1 MEVVNFVPLMNEAQ
15 VVELV
20 DAADSK
26 SAGGNSVT
34 VRFRPWALRTLR
46 LVLGALVLASGFAQA
61 KDGVRLQDHW
71 YRLGLSAQDVE
82 LIDKLDMSKKEVER
96 LVMHGVSVREY
107 ARRPW
112 EAMGITE
119 DQWLKQ
125 LDNGNDIASLERR
138 YDRSRDEKGAT
149 GPSLAAA
156 FFLPGFVQIRED
168 RLVSGVTLA
177 TLAAGFAALTVKTN
191 LVEKQSTLTW
201 PILLGT
207 TMVVSCADVWWRNSS
222 EQARTGFAWAVVP
235 GEDGAAI
242 VMAGRF

>member
-1 MEVVNFVPLMNEAQ
+1 MSKAQ

-26 SAGGNSVT
+26 SAGGNPVT
-34 VRFRPWALRTLR
+34 VRFRPWAFHTLR
-46 LVLGALVLASGFAQA
+46 NLAVAVLLVGVAVQA
-61 KDGVRLQDHW
+61 KDGVRLQEHW

-82 LIDKLDMSKKEVER
+82 LIDKLDMSKKDVER

-138 YDRSRDEKGAT
+138 YDRSRDVKDDGS
-149 GPSLAAA
+149 PSVALG
-156 FFLPGFVQIRED
+156 FVLPGFIQIRED
-168 RLVSGVTLA
+168 RVVSGSIMA
-177 TLAAGFAALTVKTN
+177 GLAAGFATMTVKSIAID
-191 LVEKQSTLTW
+191 KQSSLTW

-207 TMVVSCADVWWRNSS
+207 TMVWSAADVWWRHSS
-222 EQARTGFAWAVVP
+222 EQARTGFAWAVMP
-235 GEDGAAI
+235 GADGASVI
-242 VMAGRF
+242 LAGSF

>member
-1 MEVVNFVPLMNEAQ
+1 MNTAQ

-34 VRFRPWALRTLR
+34 VRFRPWALPGLR
-46 LVLGALVLASGFAQA
+46 GALCAIALLGASAQA

-82 LIDKLDMSKKEVER
+82 LIDKLDMSKKDVER

-119 DQWLKQ
+119 SQWVQQ

-138 YDRSRDEKGAT
+138 YDRSRDVKESG

-168 RLVSGVTLA
+168 RPVPGWTLA
-177 TLAAGFAALTVKTN
+177 VLGAGFATMTVKS
-191 LVEKQSTLTW
+191 LAIDKESTLTW

-207 TMVVSCADVWWRNSS
+207 TMLVSAADVWWRHSS
-222 EQARTGFAWAVVP
+222 EQARTGFAWAIVP
-235 GEDGAAI
+235 ADDGATVI
-242 VMAGRF
+242 LAGSF